1 MATRVPTTT
10 SGSKA
15 GVRGGGVSGR
25 PVDDGTV
32 FSSMKEF
39 WFWVAIVT
47 LLIFLNFATWM
58 GLVYMDKKLTKT
70 EALCVRFEEKEKKN
84 DRRKKADDE
93 E

>member
-1 MATRVPTTT
+1 
-10 SGSKA
+10 
-15 GVRGGGVSGR
+15 
-25 PVDDGTV
+25 VDDGTV

-39 WFWVAIVT
+39 YWWVAIVT
-47 LLIFLNFATWM
+47 LLIFLNFVTWM

-84 DRRKKADDE
+84 DRRKKTNDE

>member
-1 MATRVPTTT
+1 
-10 SGSKA
+10 
-15 GVRGGGVSGR
+15 
-25 PVDDGTV
+25 VDDGTV

-39 WFWVAIVT
+39 YWWVAIVT

-58 GLVYMDKKLTKT
+58 GLVYMDKKLAKT
-70 EALCVRFEEKEKKN
+70 EALCIRFEEKEKKN

>member
-10 SGSKA
+10 SGGKA
-15 GVRGGGVSGR
+15 GVRSGSGNGR
-25 PVDDGTV
+25 AVDDGTV

-84 DRRKKADDE
+84 DRRKKTDDQE
-93 E
+93 